1 MKKIMLIS
9 ALSLMVL
16 SPLFLAAQ
24 SQWPREIPFGRGGI
38 ITMYQPQPEDLN
50 QGVLYTRSAVSV
62 RSSRNAEPVFGV
74 VWIEGRVNANRN
86 GTMYS
91 LNAVSITEARFPET
105 AETPAIEDM
114 SLALAGAISS
124 WTDFISVEEL
134 NQMLRAEREIAS
146 NGFRDDVPNI
156 IYTEKPTLLV
166 TIDGEPFVRHD
177 QELGMERVMNSPFLI
192 VKNPDDRFFYLYGEG
207 YWYQSHAVTHSWKPA
222 GRLPRRIAAVDA
234 QINEY
239 KNSNNGMAASSFD
252 FPPEVLISTDPA
264 ELIQSD
270 GMPNFASIDGT
281 SLLYMTNTRNSI
293 FMHIDT
299 QRYYL
304 LLTGRWYWALKMHG
318 PWNFTSSDRLPADF
332 ALIPEG
338 SAVDGVLSSIAGTPA
353 AREAILDAYVPQTA
367 RVDRHAAHYEAYYD
381 GEPVFEPIH
390 GTGLHYAVNTQGS
403 VIRRGNR
410 FYAVDNGV
418 WFVSNRPVGPWMVA
432 VERPYEVMFIPAAY
446 PVYNL
451 RYVHIYDV
459 GPDFV
464 YMGYTH
470 GYLGSYVYGPTVVY
484 GTGFRYR
491 PWFGAYY
498 YPRPLTWGFGMYYNP
513 WAGWTMNYGFSVGWF
528 SFHYH
533 RGPRWAGW
541 WGPPVYCPPFRPYH
555 FHGGYHYSFYGPVH
569 NHIHVR
575 NTVVVNNYHTHNVY
589 RHRQDVVTRDR
600 INYGAPVTRVQTSQR
615 GATQSRVD
623 QSTGRNAGSSR
634 IQSSPNMRQ
643 SGTGTAVQGRNSTGA
658 ATSSRSGAIQPGA
671 RTSDRNTSTPAMR
684 GNGNTGSNTQGR
696 IQGGTSQNPSGRGQV
711 QSGSTGRTG
720 GELNRTTNP
729 ANRNSA
735 GSSSS
740 RIGTP
745 QGNTGSRSSNPAVI
759 DRNDSRSTQ
768 AVPGRSAENSSN
780 MRTAPSN
787 AGRSAMQ
794 SPGNAGRNENVQR
807 QPAGVSNSRTQAPSV
822 QRSATPSTRENAV
835 GSNTGSSGTGSGRNA
850 AVQPNNRSNSGD
862 ASRGSAVQPNSRSN
876 SGSGSSSRGATVQPN
891 NRSASSSAGRSS
903 SVQPQRSAGT
913 QRQVAPAPSNQR
925 SSQPRQQVG
934 SSSSQSSQRSA
945 PASRSGSNSRSSGR
959 GN

>member
-1 MKKIMLIS
+1 MLIS

-50 QGVLYTRSAVSV
+50 EGVLYARSAVSV
-62 RSSRNAEPVFGV
+62 RSARNAEPVFGV

-91 LNAVSITEARFPET
+91 LNSVSITEARFPET
-105 AETPAIEDM
+105 AEIPAIQDV
-114 SLALAGAISS
+114 SLAVAGAVSS
-124 WTDFISVEEL
+124 WSDFISVEEL
-134 NQMLRAEREIAS
+134 NQLLRAEREIAS
-146 NGFRDDVPNI
+146 AGFRDDVPNI

-192 VKNPDDRFFYLYGEG
+192 VKNPDDRLFYLYGEG

-222 GRLPRRIAAVDA
+222 SRLPRKIAALDA
-234 QINEY
+234 QISEY
-239 KNSNNGMAASSFD
+239 KNSNNGMAGMEASSFN
-252 FPPEVLISTDPA
+252 FPPEVLVSTDPA

-281 SLLYMTNTRNSI
+281 ALLYMTNTRNSI

-338 SAVDGVLSSIAGTPA
+338 SAVDGVLASVAGTPA
-353 AREAILDAYVPQTA
+353 AREAVLDAYVPQTA
-367 RVDRHAAHYEAYYD
+367 RVDRHAANYDAYYD

-390 GTGLHYAVNTQGS
+390 GTELHYAVNTQGS
-403 VIRRGNR
+403 VIRHRNR

-432 VERPYEVMFIPAAY
+432 VERPYDVMFIPAAY
-446 PVYNL
+446 PVYNM

-541 WGPPVYCPPFRPYH
+541 WGPPVYRPPFRPYH
-555 FHGGYHYSFYGPVH
+555 FHGGYHYSFYRPVH
-569 NHIHVR
+569 NHIHVH

-600 INYGAPVTRVQTSQR
+600 INYGTPVTRVQTSQR
-615 GATQSRVD
+615 GATQSRID
-623 QSTGRNAGSSR
+623 QSAGRNAGSSR
-634 IQSSPNMRQ
+634 IQSSPNTRQ
-643 SGTGTAVQGRNSTGA
+643 SGVQGRSNTDA
-658 ATSSRSGAIQPGA
+658 ARSSSRSGAVQPGA
-671 RTSDRNTSTPAMR
+671 RSSDRNTGTPAMR

-696 IQGGTSQNPSGRGQV
+696 IQSGSSQNPASGRGQV
-711 QSGSTGRTG
+711 HSGSAGRTG
-720 GELNRTTNP
+720 GEINRSVSP
-729 ANRNSA
+729 SNRNNA
-735 GSSSS
+735 GTGSS
-740 RIGTP
+740 RIGSP
-745 QGNTGSRSSNPAVI
+745 QGNTGSRSANPAAI
-759 DRNDSRSTQ
+759 DRNSGGSRSSQ
-768 AVPGRSAENSSN
+768 AVPGRSPESSSN

-787 AGRSAMQ
+787 TNRPSVQ
-794 SPGNAGRNENVQR
+794 SPGNAGRNESIQR
-807 QPAGVSNSRTQAPSV
+807 QPSAPSSSRNQAPAV
-822 QRSATPSTRENAV
+822 QRSTAPSGRDNAV
-835 GSNTGSSGTGSGRNA
+835 RSNPGSAGSGNSRNTT
-850 AVQPNNRSNSGD
+850 VQPGSRSNSGA
-862 ASRGSAVQPNSRSN
+862 ASRGSAVQPNTRSQ
-876 SGSGSSSRGATVQPN
+876 SGSSSRGTAVQPN
-891 NRSASSSAGRSS
+891 NRSASGSAGRSS
-903 SVQPQRSAGT
+903 SVQPQRSSGN

-945 PASRSGSNSRSSGR
+945 PAGRSGSNSRNSGR